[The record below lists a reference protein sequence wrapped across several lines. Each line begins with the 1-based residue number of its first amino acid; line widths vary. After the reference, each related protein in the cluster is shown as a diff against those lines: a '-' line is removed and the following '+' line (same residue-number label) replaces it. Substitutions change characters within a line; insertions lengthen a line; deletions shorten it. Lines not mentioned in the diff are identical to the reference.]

1 MSYGLDVK
9 NLLRKLLTNYRLYFS
24 NDVLNSEGRKVF
36 EEMARML
43 IHEHPEH
50 KPIIQRARRNLSLK
64 NVLKVARMV
73 LGDGIEDVIRQ
84 ADEGPYTYR

>member
-1 MSYGLDVK
+1 MSYGFDVK

-50 KPIIQRARRNLSLK
+50 KPIIQKTRRNLSLK
-64 NVLKVARMV
+64 NILKIARMV
-73 LGDGIEDVIRQ
+73 LGEDAEDITKQV
-84 ADEGPYTYR
+84 DDGPYIYH

>member
-1 MSYGLDVK
+1 MSYGVDVK
-9 NLLRKLLTNYRLYFS
+9 NLLRKLLTNYRVYFS

-50 KPIIQRARRNLSLK
+50 KPTIRKARRNLSLK
-64 NVLKVARMV
+64 NILKIARIV
-73 LGDGIEDVIRQ
+73 LGDDVEDIVRQ
-84 ADEGPYTYR
+84 ADDGPYIYR

>member
-1 MSYGLDVK
+1 LSYGVDVK
-9 NLLRKLLTNYRLYFS
+9 NLLVKLIANYRVYFS

-50 KPIIQRARRNLSLK
+50 KPIIQKARRNSSL
-64 NVLKVARMV
+64 NNILKVARIV
-73 LGDGIEDVIRQ
+73 LGDGVEDIVGQ
-84 ADEGPYTYR
+84 ADGGPYIYH

>member
-1 MSYGLDVK
+1 MSYGVDVK
-9 NLLRKLLTNYRLYFS
+9 NLLRKLLTNYRVYFS

-50 KPIIQRARRNLSLK
+50 KPTIQKARRNLSLK
-64 NVLKVARMV
+64 NILKVARIV
-73 LGDGIEDVIRQ
+73 LGDDVEDIVRQ
-84 ADEGPYTYR
+84 ADDGPYIYR

>member
-1 MSYGLDVK
+1 LSYGVDVK
-9 NLLRKLLTNYRLYFS
+9 NLLRKLLTNYRVYFS

-50 KPIIQRARRNLSLK
+50 KPTIRKARRNLSLK
-64 NVLKVARMV
+64 NILKIARIV
-73 LGDGIEDVIRQ
+73 LGDDVEDIVRQ
-84 ADEGPYTYR
+84 ADDGPYIYR

>member
-1 MSYGLDVK
+1 LSYGVDVK
-9 NLLRKLLTNYRLYFS
+9 NLLVKLLTNYRVYFS

-50 KPIIQRARRNLSLK
+50 KPTIQKARRNSSLK
-64 NVLKVARMV
+64 NILKIARIV
-73 LGDGIEDVIRQ
+73 LGDDVEDIVRQ
-84 ADEGPYTYR
+84 ADDGPYIYR